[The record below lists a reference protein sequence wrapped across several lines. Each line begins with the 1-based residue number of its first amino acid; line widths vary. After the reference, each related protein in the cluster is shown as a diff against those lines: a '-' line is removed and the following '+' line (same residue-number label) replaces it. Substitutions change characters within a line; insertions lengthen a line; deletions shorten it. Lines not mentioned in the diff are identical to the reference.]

1 MGEEFET
8 ERIESKVLESSPV
21 GFCVA
26 ARLGFEPR
34 LTDPLESIVL
44 PLHQPILYEKVVQ
57 SLTSLALKLLIDDL
71 IATIVSAFL
80 ITKPRRNA
88 FGDCSGDS
96 QDVYEHA
103 SSRKETQ
110 RGS

>member
-1 MGEEFET
+1 MDEEFET

-26 ARLGFEPR
+26 AGLGFEPR

-57 SLTSLALKLLIDDL
+57 SLTSLAL
-71 IATIVSAFL
+71 
-80 ITKPRRNA
+80 
-88 FGDCSGDS
+88 
-96 QDVYEHA
+96 
-103 SSRKETQ
+103 
-110 RGS
+110 